1 MKDKISELLY
11 NELDY
16 IYCDNCKFFSISEE
30 ESNEKYGYWGCED
43 CYRKYMGWKI
53 SKKFSDKL
61 AEKIMNI
68 IKKGNE

>member
-16 IYCDNCKFFSISEE
+16 IYCDNCKFYFVSEE
-30 ESNEKYGYWGCED
+30 ESNEKYGYYGCKD
-43 CYRKYMGWKI
+43 CRRKCMGWEI
-53 SKKFSDKL
+53 SKKSSDKL

-68 IKKGNE
+68 IKEGE

>member
-16 IYCDNCKFFSISEE
+16 IYCDNCKFCSVSEE

-43 CYRKYMGWKI
+43 CHRKYMGWEI

-61 AEKIMNI
+61 AEKILKI
-68 IKKGNE
+68 IEKGE